1 MKVSKICKIVN
12 DCDRFRDLL
21 LKENYKLTVSEIQEI
36 CDLLWDYRAELL
48 NKEVD

>member
-21 LKENYKLTVSEIQEI
+21 LQKNHKLTISEIQEI